1 MEVWKNILVSISF
14 LFRYSLNSA
23 ALITWVV
30 MYDCMLIGGGLCHSA
45 RNTFLI
51 ICLLF
56 LPHFYCITCYFCHDI
71 SPVGTAQ
78 WNLKSIQCYR
88 YGLLDFSLSCM
99 WTLARRKCSLSPPC
113 IYIEDSEKAQ
123 IKIHLQNC
131 KLSVQWKNNLHN
143 ATYILNLLHKIS
155 SSKPS
160 YVLVRKSFFR
170 KKLRSIEEKIEEAAV
185 QSSNNKLSTAWE
197 DATHPM

>member
-99 WTLARRKCSLSPPC
+99 WTLARRKRSLFLSLYLHRRLRESSNKNTPAELQIISAMKEQLTQC
-113 IYIEDSEKAQ
+113 YLYIEF
-123 IKIHLQNC
+123 I
-131 KLSVQWKNNLHN
+131 
-143 ATYILNLLHKIS
+143 T
-155 SSKPS
+155 
-160 YVLVRKSFFR
+160 
-170 KKLRSIEEKIEEAAV
+170 
-185 QSSNNKLSTAWE
+185 
-197 DATHPM
+197 